1 MAFTD
6 LDDPLMFIDPFPR
19 YAELRRSAPVSRVR
33 APLATGMRAKGYMLT
48 RYDDVLAMHAD
59 PRLSSDVM
67 RNDRIGRLR
76 WLIPKPIR
84 LLTETMAT
92 KDDPEH
98 QRLRRLVHKAFTPK
112 RVAGLTDDI
121 TCIAREL
128 IDQLAQAGEVDLVSD
143 FAVPFP

>member
-6 LDDPLMFIDPFPR
+6 LDDPPLMFIDPFPR
-19 YAELRRSAPVSRVR
+19 YAELRRSAPPVSRVR
-33 APLATGMRAKGYMLT
+33 APLATGMRAKGGYMLT

-98 QRLRRLVHKAFTPK
+98 QRLRRLVHKAFT
-112 RVAGLTDDI
+112 RNGW
-121 TCIAREL
+121 
-128 IDQLAQAGEVDLVSD
+128 QA
-143 FAVPFP
+143 